1 MNLENLGHALVRGL
15 PDGLIVSDAKGIIR
29 FWNAGAE
36 RIFGFT
42 VAEAMGQPLDIII
55 PRRLQARHQVGY
67 DATMRTGTTKYGAG
81 ELLAVPAICKD
92 GRPISIQFSILPL
105 PDDRGGLDCI
115 AAIVRDVTAEFEERK
130 ALRRALKDALNT
142 GPVVSV
148 LDGAA

>member
-1 MNLENLGHALVRGL
+1 MNPDDLGRALVRDL
-15 PDGLIVSDAKGIIR
+15 PDGLIVSDAKGVIR
-29 FWNAGAE
+29 HWNGGAE

-55 PRRLQARHQVGY
+55 PRRLQARHQAGY
-67 DATMRTGTTKYGAG
+67 DATMRTGVTKYGAG
-81 ELLAVPAICKD
+81 ELLAVPAVRKD

-105 PDDRGGLDCI
+105 PDDRGGLEGI

-130 ALRRALKDALNT
+130 ALRRALKDVLNT
-142 GPVVSV
+142 GPAVSV